1 MLSVTCPQCNA
12 AMTCDDS
19 ASGRYI
25 QCYACGHKFVAG
37 APAPANTAT
46 PPPAIGAGA
55 NSKLLPV
62 IAIIVCSLALIAA
75 LVSLALNIFVSP
87 VEKMQFDFSKDAEDT
102 AMAIFKIRILAAM
115 TSPGKEGYF
124 WQENG
129 RAAISDA
136 EVEVMQDGKDD
147 KFVAVFI
154 KTKAGKLDIRR
165 YYLLQQNK
173 DGYYVSCNKY
183 TFEKE
188 VDKKWM
194 KEVEEKISKYE
205 KDDESSEI
213 E

>member
-1 MLSVTCPQCNA
+1 MLYITCPQCNA
-12 AMTCDDS
+12 AMNCDDS
-19 ASGRYI
+19 ASGQNV
-25 QCYACGHKFVAG
+25 QCYACSHKFIAG
-37 APAPANTAT
+37 APAMTNT
-46 PPPAIGAGA
+46 PPPPAAGAKSSQLPLIAVIIGA
-55 NSKLLPV
+55 
-62 IAIIVCSLALIAA
+62 LALIAA
-75 LVSLALNIFVSP
+75 LVSLALNIFISP

-102 AMAIFKIRILAAM
+102 AMAMFKIRITQKM
-115 TSPGKEGYF
+115 TSTTKEGYF

-173 DGYYVSCNKY
+173 DGYYVRCRKS

-194 KEVEEKISKYE
+194 KEVEEKISEYE